1 MLCHQVG
8 DNFKYFIYVIN
19 VFCIGKGFKR
29 LGDGTLNC
37 SLEFFKSMLEI
48 VETHHRQKMMSFSI
62 DEKISDNES
71 DDVIGFQ

>member
-1 MLCHQVG
+1 M
-8 DNFKYFIYVIN
+8 
-19 VFCIGKGFKR
+19 FCIGKGFKR

-48 VETHHRQKMMSFSI
+48 VDAHHRQKVMSFSI

-71 DDVIGFQ
+71 GDVIGFQ